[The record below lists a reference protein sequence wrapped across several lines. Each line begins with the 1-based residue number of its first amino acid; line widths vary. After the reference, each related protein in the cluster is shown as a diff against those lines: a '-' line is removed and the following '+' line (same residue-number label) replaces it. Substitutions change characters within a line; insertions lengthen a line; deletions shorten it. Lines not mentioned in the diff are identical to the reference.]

1 MRDFE
6 LELGQSLKKIR
17 EDVEKMKKNNKEL
30 SDILYNI
37 ESKATMDYYCDD
49 DAFDKA
55 FDESLD
61 KIKID
66 EIKQL
71 IKKYDKTKVINFY
84 RDIDGW
90 TARINSTNCEAI
102 EFSEKSRVGVEDRC
116 IKFMQIDKAIR
127 QIVSIGIDNHVE
139 LCYDMY
145 KAIEILIKERDRI
158 LHNYI
163 RVENPARK
171 VSVGKLPMAYKR

>member
-6 LELGQSLKKIR
+6 LELGQSLKKIN
-17 EDVEKMKKNNKEL
+17 EDIEKMKKNNKEL

-37 ESKATMDYYCDD
+37 ESKATMDYCYDD
-49 DAFDKA
+49 DTFDKV

-61 KIKID
+61 KIVID

-71 IKKYDKTKVINFY
+71 IKRYDKTKAIKFY

-90 TARINSTNCEAI
+90 TARINSTNYEAI
-102 EFSEKSRVGVEDRC
+102 EFSEKSRVGIEDRC

-163 RVENPARK
+163 RIENPARK
-171 VSVGKLPMAYKR
+171 VSVGKLPMTYKR